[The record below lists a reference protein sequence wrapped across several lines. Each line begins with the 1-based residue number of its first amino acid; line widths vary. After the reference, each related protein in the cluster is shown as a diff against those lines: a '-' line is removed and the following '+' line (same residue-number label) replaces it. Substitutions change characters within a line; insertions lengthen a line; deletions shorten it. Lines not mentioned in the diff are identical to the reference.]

1 MIESTKKDIE
11 EVSFELLRQSKSL
24 DIFPTPVD
32 QIVEYSNLVVNNNI
46 DLANIEKSFIDSIK
60 EKADEG
66 FKFLQEGLA
75 NIRGLFDRTEKT
87 IYISQTRHLGRK
99 NFVKLH
105 ETGHGVLPWQNAV
118 IGAFDNS
125 STLNPDFE
133 DQFEEEANYFAS
145 ITLFQHNRYD
155 REMKKVDF
163 GLPGII
169 ALSKKFGS
177 SVHASFR
184 NYIFKTNKRCILL
197 ILDPIQNKTL
207 NKPICSKRNL
217 FHSKSFISEFGKI
230 NLPNKFSYDWDFIQ
244 TYLTKSPFVTNGFT
258 SLTLE
263 GGEIL
268 DCNYH
273 LFKNG
278 YNAFILIFPK
288 GERNRGIRKRIILR
302 EME

>member
-1 MIESTKKDIE
+1 MIESTRRDIE
-11 EVSFELLRQSKSL
+11 EESFELLRQSKSL
-24 DIFPTPVD
+24 DVFPTPVD
-32 QIVEYSNLVVNNNI
+32 KIIEHSELIVNNKVDLSNI
-46 DLANIEKSFIDSIK
+46 DKSFFESLK

-66 FKFLQEGLA
+66 FKILQEGLG
-75 NIRGLFDRTEKT
+75 NIRGLFDRTENT

-145 ITLFQHNRYD
+145 ITLFQHNRYN

-163 GLPGII
+163 GLPGVI

-197 ILDPIQNKTL
+197 VLNPIQNKKF
-207 NKPICSKRNL
+207 NEPICSKRNL
-217 FHSKSFISEFGKI
+217 FHSKPFFEEFGKI
-230 NLPNKFSYDWDFIQ
+230 NLPNEFGYTWDFIQ
-244 TYLTKSPFVTNGFT
+244 RYLTKTPFITNGET
-258 SLTLE
+258 NLTLDD
-263 GGEIL
+263 GEIL

-278 YNAFILIFPK
+278 YNAFVLIFPR
-288 GERNRGIRKRIILR
+288 GERNKRVRNKIILK
-302 EME
+302 

>member
-11 EVSFELLRQSKSL
+11 EVSFEILKQSKSL

-32 QIVEYSNLVVNNNI
+32 KIVEHSELVVNSEIDLNNI
-46 DLANIEKSFIDSIK
+46 ERSFIDSIK
-60 EKADEG
+60 EKAGEG
-66 FKFLQEGLA
+66 FKVLQDGLA
-75 NIRGLFDRTEKT
+75 NIRGLFDRTEST
-87 IYISQTRHLGRK
+87 IYLSQTRHLGRR

-163 GLPGII
+163 GLPGVI

-184 NYIFKTNKRCILL
+184 NYIFKTNKRCALL
-197 ILDPIQNKTL
+197 VLNPVQNK
-207 NKPICSKRNL
+207 NFNEPICSKKNL
-217 FHSKSFISEFGKI
+217 FHSRLFIKEFGKI
-230 NLPNKFSYDWDFIQ
+230 KFPNKFNYKWDFIQ
-244 TYLTKSPFVTNGFT
+244 RYLSKAAFIVN
-258 SLTLE
+258 
-263 GGEIL
+263 GEITISLENDEVL

-278 YNAFILIFPK
+278 YNAFVLIFPR
-288 GERNRGIRKRIILR
+288 GEKNKRVKNKIILH
-302 EME
+302 E